1 MVRMVLV
8 GIPGVALYVV
18 GIASLVLGAMPHS
31 ERIWALG
38 GLAAIAVAL
47 PMALF
52 GMGAWGRWRY
62 LLAFAALPIVFAV
75 AFVPLLFVV
84 PQGEKGF
91 KAAALIAF
99 AAASLATYLVMRA
112 VRASYNRARDRK
124 PGARP

>member
-1 MVRMVLV
+1 M

-31 ERIWALG
+31 ERTWALG
-38 GLAAIAVAL
+38 GLAAIALAL

-62 LLAFAALPIVFAV
+62 LWAFAVLPIVFAI
-75 AFVPLLFVV
+75 AFVPLLFVM
-84 PQGEKGF
+84 PSGEKGF

-99 AAASLATYLVMRA
+99 AVASLATYLVMRA
-112 VRASYNRARDRK
+112 VRASYPRK
-124 PGARP
+124 P

>member
-18 GIASLVLGAMPHS
+18 GVASLVLGAMPHS
-31 ERIWALG
+31 EGVWALG
-38 GLAAIAVAL
+38 GAAAIALAL

-62 LLAFAALPIVFAV
+62 LWAFAVLPVGFAV
-75 AFVPLLFVV
+75 AFVPLVLVV
-84 PQGEKGF
+84 PPGEKGF
-91 KAAALIAF
+91 KAAALVAF

-112 VRASYNRARDRK
+112 VRASYRK
-124 PGARP
+124 R